1 MAQIKASD
9 TPKDTL
15 PQHGRGMGLAPW
27 SPLIGLRDEIDR
39 LFSGRELGRWFDQP
53 TLGLAGQER
62 LIPAMDVTETG
73 TAYVVQLEIPGID
86 PASVTITISHGML
99 AIAGEK
105 TEETEEAE
113 QDYHVSERR
122 WGSFQRA
129 IRMPENVDDAKI
141 EATSAKGVLTITLP
155 KSADARSAGRKI
167 PVKVGQAE

>member
-1 MAQIKASD
+1 
-9 TPKDTL
+9 
-15 PQHGRGMGLAPW
+15 
-27 SPLIGLRDEIDR
+27 
-39 LFSGRELGRWFDQP
+39 
-53 TLGLAGQER
+53 
-62 LIPAMDVTETG
+62 MDVTETG

-105 TEETEEAE
+105 TEETEETE

-155 KSADARSAGRKI
+155 KSADARSADRKI
-167 PVKVGQAE
+167 PVKVGQAD